1 MRLPLRL
8 LTIATIALV
17 PSLAHAQ
24 ARPDSVRPA
33 VEFTDRGI
41 TFNGRDGFTFVN
53 VRFRLQEWAVFTSVD
68 NGTALARTQFA
79 ARRARLRLESVLWD
93 PRLSMN
99 VQLSFSRGDQDPELP
114 AVVNVIRDAVV
125 RWRATNHLTLA
136 IGQTKLPGNRQ
147 RMNSSGEME
156 FADRSIVNSAFAVD
170 RDVGFFAHYEQHDQV
185 LPVNLRF
192 AVTSGEGRNPA
203 TGDAGLA
210 YTARVEVLPMGNF
223 LGGGDFFEGDLARE
237 PRGKLSI
244 AAAVSRNDGA
254 VRTGGQLGK
263 ALFAPRGI
271 TTAFVDAIYK
281 RQGFSISGEYARR
294 ASPSPI
300 TTSGTEAR
308 YVLTGE
314 GITAQTGYL
323 TKSRFEPAFRFSQ
336 VSPHADLAKLP
347 DVERQRQFS
356 AALTRYLKG
365 HRVKLQWELMRDEY
379 QKLLTGVRRATW
391 TVRTSLEV
399 GI

>member
-1 MRLPLRL
+1 MRRVL
-8 LTIATIALV
+8 LTLLLPVLATAV
-17 PSLAHAQ
+17 DAQ
-24 ARPDSVRPA
+24 TRPDSVRPP
-33 VEFTDRGI
+33 VEFNDRGL

-68 NGTALARTQFA
+68 DGTALARTQFA

-99 VQLSFSRGDQDPELP
+99 VQLSFSRGDQDPEIP

-185 LPVNLRF
+185 LPVNLRL
-192 AVTSGEGRNPA
+192 AITSGEGRNPA

-210 YTARVEVLPMGNF
+210 YTARVEVLPLGNF
-223 LGGGDFFEGDLARE
+223 LAGGDFFEGDLARE

-244 AAAVSRNDGA
+244 GAAISRNDGA

-263 ALFAPRGI
+263 ALFSPRGI
-271 TTAFVDAIYK
+271 TNAFVDAIYK
-281 RQGFSISGEYARR
+281 RQGFSISGEYIKRM
-294 ASPSPI
+294 SPNPV
-300 TTSGTEAR
+300 TTSGAETR

-323 TKSRFEPAFRFSQ
+323 MKSRFEPAFRFSQ
-336 VSPHADLAKLP
+336 VSPHADLARLP
-347 DVERQRQFS
+347 DVERQRQIS
-356 AALTRYLKG
+356 AGLTRYLKG

-379 QKLLTGVRRATW
+379 WKLLTRAHRATW